1 MYIFVSFLGCFVV
14 VTVVVAV
21 VVGSSGFYRVS
32 ECEPKRCRFDSIE
45 IEKSLVNVWYFR
57 IIFFFIV
64 VYWKRNGSFDLA
76 ANQDYCGRIGLP
88 QIGLGSGLGRTRKVF
103 FLGHS
108 RLIPFYCLIID
119 GIKVINKREK
129 LDCYLK
135 SLPPQDP

>member
-57 IIFFFIV
+57 IIFFLLWFIGNEMV
-64 VYWKRNGSFDLA
+64 
-76 ANQDYCGRIGLP
+76 
-88 QIGLGSGLGRTRKVF
+88 
-103 FLGHS
+103 
-108 RLIPFYCLIID
+108 RLISPPIRITAAESGCLRS
-119 GIKVINKREK
+119 GWVRVWAEPERFFFWVI
-129 LDCYLK
+129 LG
-135 SLPPQDP
+135 